1 MWFIVAGPVGTVKKP
16 ERFVRRLFQA
26 ARGNHQESPKAT
38 FVDFHSLRQ
47 FQQAFFLFWSFFLS
61 L

>member
-1 MWFIVAGPVGTVKKP
+1 LCGGFFKQVVEIIKKK
-16 ERFVRRLFQA
+16 
-26 ARGNHQESPKAT
+26 SPKAT

-47 FQQAFFLFWSFFLS
+47 FQQAFFLFWSFFLC

>member
-1 MWFIVAGPVGTVKKP
+1 VVRSSGPVGTVKKP
-16 ERFVRRLFQA
+16 ERYVRRLFQA
-26 ARGNHQESPKAT
+26 AVEIIKKKSPKAT
-38 FVDFHSLRQ
+38 FVDFHRLRQ